1 MAWRTSSHGF
11 SHDTWVASDRG
22 GCLTGDPLG
31 SGSLLFCPGG
41 RAGGLESQFH
51 LNQLRKC
58 TLYLETI
65 CESSPSSGLAAPGER
80 TVPVV
85 DINGDGWRSASWGII
100 SLRADLISLKV
111 SQEPIL
117 GTAADVTQARHLV
130 LPAGWSIFHRST
142 SSSAGGTRS
151 IPSLFSPSLPLL
163 PLVCHLPFNFAS
175 SVLPWESLK
184 PFCCYC
190 QFFSLKFG
198 WLGSPFLHP
207 C

>member
-1 MAWRTSSHGF
+1 MGSLMIHG
-11 SHDTWVASDRG
+11 ADRE

-85 DINGDGWRSASWGII
+85 DINGDGWRSAS
-100 SLRADLISLKV
+100 
-111 SQEPIL
+111 
-117 GTAADVTQARHLV
+117 
-130 LPAGWSIFHRST
+130 
-142 SSSAGGTRS
+142 
-151 IPSLFSPSLPLL
+151 
-163 PLVCHLPFNFAS
+163 
-175 SVLPWESLK
+175 
-184 PFCCYC
+184 
-190 QFFSLKFG
+190 
-198 WLGSPFLHP
+198 
-207 C
+207 